1 MGKIKTIYT
10 DTELEGIALIHE
22 IPDEVY
28 AEAAIEDAQ
37 RLLELEAEG
46 CAE

>member
-1 MGKIKTIYT
+1 MGAIKRIIT

-28 AEAAIEDAQ
+28 QEAILADAKA
-37 RLLELEAEG
+37 LLEQEAVDLT
-46 CAE
+46 